1 MAFKVHNAAGYES
14 YADDASYEFNRAGL
28 LVIRLG
34 GEGGVLT
41 YSPQAWTVVEEPDH
55 DGGYHLQSGRFSR
68 E

>member
-1 MAFKVHNAAGYES
+1 MAFKLHNAAGYES
-14 YADDASYEFNRAGL
+14 FPDDASYEFNDAGL

-34 GEGGVLT
+34 AGGGSLT
-41 YSPQAWTVVEEPDH
+41 YSPQAWTVVEEPNR

>member
-1 MAFKVHNAAGYES
+1 PDE
-14 YADDASYEFNRAGL
+14 ASYEFNDAGL

-34 GEGGVLT
+34 AGGGSLT
-41 YSPQAWTVVEEPDH
+41 YSPQAWTVVEEPNS